1 VTKTKKPS
9 KEKVPRKA
17 VKAHKARAEAPA
29 PTRRGRGG
37 GATDA
42 EFKRRRDP
50 HAEREAQRY
59 ERPIPSREAILAL
72 LEERGEL
79 LTEARIAEALALD
92 DEYGIAALTKRLGA
106 MVRDG
111 QLLLGR
117 RGGYA
122 PVRKLDLIPGV
133 VLANAEGYGFLR
145 PDEGGDDLYL
155 SPYQMRSVLHGDRV
169 LASVVG
175 LDRRGRRQGSIV
187 EVLQRRSP
195 RLVGPGDDRKRRH
208 PGCAGRSPPAPGR
221 DDRARTGTRRAIGS
235 DRGGRD
241 HRSAYR
247 LSRSVGHDP
256 QRAG

>member
-1 VTKTKKPS
+1 MTKAKHPGKDKSP
-9 KEKVPRKA
+9 
-17 VKAHKARAEAPA
+17 HKAAKAPTARRVMPKGGGRGRAPEPAEAPA
-29 PTRRGRGG
+29 L
-37 GATDA
+37 
-42 EFKRRRDP
+42 KRPHDP
-50 HAEREAQRY
+50 FAQRESERY

-79 LTEARIAEALALD
+79 LTEARIAEALELH
-92 DEYGIAALTKRLGA
+92 DEYGITALAKRLNA

-122 PVRKLDLIPGV
+122 PARKLDLIPGL

-155 SPYQMRSVLHGDRV
+155 SPYQMRSVMHGDRV

-175 LDRRGRRQGSIV
+175 LDRRGRRQGAIV

-195 RLVGPGDDRKRRH
+195 LGAAARTFGALAALRGALSL
-208 PGCAGRSPPAPGR
+208 PGCFALVMP
-221 DDRARTGTRRAIGS
+221 
-235 DRGGRD
+235 
-241 HRSAYR
+241 
-247 LSRSVGHDP
+247 
-256 QRAG
+256 